1 MRVHLRQRR
10 QKNGKISLYLEIY
23 KGYLKTNNK
32 TKAIRDYEYLNLYLY
47 NKPSGFIQKKHNK
60 ETLQLAKTIKAQ
72 KEIDIQNG
80 KYGFSSKSK
89 QNSDFLKYFQKLTN
103 DRFQSKGNYG
113 NWNSVLKHLKDF
125 TSNRII
131 FKDIDEKFCEGFK
144 DYLVNT
150 ALKKNGEKLSTSS
163 ISSYYNKFKA
173 SLKQAIEDKIITYNP
188 SINIK
193 LPKII
198 ENKRQ
203 YLTLEELQSLYKTEC
218 RYPVLKRAFLFS
230 CLTGL
235 RKGDVQD
242 LKWDDL
248 HTTEDGVKITHHQE
262 KTESLEYLDINHQAV
277 ELIGN
282 KEGDDDLVFKGLKFS
297 TYVNTALMLWIL
309 KAGITKHITFH
320 CARHTYATLLLTY
333 GVDIFTVSK
342 LLGHKSIKNTQ
353 IYAKIIDKKKREAVN
368 KLPQIKI

>member
-60 ETLQLAKTIKAQ
+60 EILQLAKTIKAQ

-131 FKDIDEKFCEGFK
+131 FKDIDEKFCEEFK
-144 DYLVNT
+144 DFLVNT
-150 ALKKNGEKLSTSS
+150 ALKKNGEKLLTSS

-173 SLKQAIEDKIITYNP
+173 SLKKAIEDKIITYNP

-203 YLTLEELQSLYKTEC
+203 FLTLEELQSLYNTEC

-235 RKGDVQD
+235 RKGDILD
-242 LKWDDL
+242 LKWSDL
-248 HTTEDGVKITHHQE
+248 NSTEDGVKITHYQE
-262 KTESLEYLDINHQAV
+262 KTDSLEYLDINHQAV

-297 TYVNTALMLWIL
+297 TYVNTALMLWVM

-333 GVDIFTVSK
+333 DVGLFTVSK
-342 LLGHKSIKNTQ
+342 LLGHKNVKTTQ

>member
-103 DRFQSKGNYG
+103 DRLQSKGNYG
-113 NWNSVLKHLKDF
+113 NWNSVLKHLKGF

-144 DYLVNT
+144 EYLVNT

-173 SLKQAIEDKIITYNP
+173 SLKKAIEDKIITYNP

-242 LKWDDL
+242 LKWNDL

-282 KEGDDDLVFKGLKFS
+282 REGDDDLVFKGLKFS

-320 CARHTYATLLLTY
+320 CARHTYATLLFNY
-333 GVDIFTVSK
+333 GVDLFTVSK

-353 IYAKIIDKKKREAVN
+353 IYAKIIDKTKREAVN

>member
-89 QNSDFLKYFQKLTN
+89 QNSDFLKSFQKLTN
-103 DRFQSKGNYG
+103 DRLQSNGNYG
-113 NWNSVLKHLKDF
+113 NWNSVLKHLKGC

-188 SINIK
+188 SVNIK

-203 YLTLEELQSLYKTEC
+203 YLTLDELQSLYKTEC

-242 LKWDDL
+242 LKWNDL

-320 CARHTYATLLLTY
+320 CGRHTYATLLLTY

-353 IYAKIIDKKKREAVN
+353 IYAEIIDKTKRDAVN
-368 KLPQIKI
+368 KLPEIKI

>member
-47 NKPSGFIQKKHNK
+47 NKPSGFLQKKHNK
-60 ETLQLAKTIKAQ
+60 ETFQLAKTIKAQ

-103 DRFQSKGNYG
+103 DRLQSKGNYG
-113 NWNSVLKHLKDF
+113 NWNSVLKHLKGF

-144 DYLVNT
+144 DYLLNT

-163 ISSYYNKFKA
+163 ISSYYNKFKT
-173 SLKQAIEDKIITYNP
+173 SLKQAVQNKIITFNP
-188 SINIK
+188 CVNIK
-193 LPKII
+193 TPKII
-198 ENKRQ
+198 ENIRH

-218 RYPVLKRAFLFS
+218 RYPVLKKAFLFS

-235 RKGDVQD
+235 RKGDIID
-242 LKWDDL
+242 LKWGQI
-248 HTTEDGVKITHHQE
+248 HYNKEGGKITHHQE
-262 KTESLEYLDINHQAV
+262 KTDSLEYLDINHQAV

-282 KEGDDDLVFKGLKFS
+282 KEGDNDLVFKGLKFS

-320 CARHTYATLLLTY
+320 CARHTYATILFNY
-333 GVDIFTVSK
+333 GVDIFTLGK
-342 LLGHKSIKNTQ
+342 LLGHKNIKNTQ
-353 IYAKIIDKKKREAVN
+353 IYAKIMDKTKRDAVN
-368 KLPQIKI
+368 KLPQIVI